1 MAKALTAAT
10 VAKIRPAAARVEVPD
25 GACPGLNLTVHPTG
39 RKTWALRY
47 RRPDGRSAKLVLGT
61 AHAEPSDAPPVVG
74 GHLNLASARA
84 LAATL
89 RHEIAM
95 GRDPGADTMAEKRKQ
110 NPEGVDTYLSAAR
123 DYVAHAKQKS
133 RRWKQT
139 ASILGFRPDGA
150 LVKGGLAERWR
161 DKRIALIDEDEIFKV
176 VDEARE
182 RAIPGLKARRAGQSE
197 TRARATFA
205 ALSVMFNWLKERRRI
220 KTSPVAALKPPKA
233 PMARD
238 RVLTDDEIRRFWN
251 ATDAIGEPFGA
262 VMKLLLLTGA
272 RLNEVAGMRR
282 DEIDTHEGKDVWRIP
297 GSRTKNKRAH
307 AVPLPPT
314 ARQIVEDAAERTK
327 VLDTP
332 LIFTTTGATSISG
345 WSKKKKQLDKLM
357 GNPAPW
363 RLHDLRRTAVTGM
376 ARAGADIAVIERA
389 VNHISGSFGGI
400 VGVYQK
406 HKYED
411 EVRLALQAWERLLL
425 SIVSGDE
432 RGNVVA
438 MERRG

>member
-1 MAKALTAAT
+1 
-10 VAKIRPAAARVEVPD
+10 
-25 GACPGLNLTVHPTG
+25 
-39 RKTWALRY
+39 
-47 RRPDGRSAKLVLGT
+47 
-61 AHAEPSDAPPVVG
+61 
-74 GHLNLASARA
+74 
-84 LAATL
+84 
-89 RHEIAM
+89 M
-95 GRDPGADTMAEKRKQ
+95 GRDPGAETMATKQ
-110 NPEGVDTYLSAAR
+110 KQTPGGIEGADTYLNAAR
-123 DYVAHAKQKS
+123 DYVAHAKLKS

-161 DKRIALIDEDEIFKV
+161 EKRIVDIDEDEIFKV

-205 ALSVMFNWLKERRRI
+205 ALSVLFNWLKERRRI
-220 KTSPVAALKPPKA
+220 KTSPVGALKPPKA

-251 ATDAIGEPFGA
+251 ATEAIGEPFGS

-282 DEIDTHEGKDVWRIP
+282 DEIDTHEGKEVWRIP
-297 GSRTKNKRAH
+297 AARTKNKRAH
-307 AVPLPPT
+307 AVPLSPT
-314 ARQIVEDAAERTK
+314 AREIVEDAAERTK
-327 VLDTP
+327 ILGTP

-345 WSKKKKQLDKLM
+345 WSKKKKRLDKLM

-425 SIVSGDE
+425 SIVSGGE
-432 RGNVVA
+432 RENVVA
-438 MERRG
+438 MERRA